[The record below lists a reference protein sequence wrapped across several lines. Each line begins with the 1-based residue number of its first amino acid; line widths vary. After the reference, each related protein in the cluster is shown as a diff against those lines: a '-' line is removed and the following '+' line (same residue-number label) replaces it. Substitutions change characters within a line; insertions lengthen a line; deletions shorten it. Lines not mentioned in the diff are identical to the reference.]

1 MGITL
6 DIDQTNNNKPTSS
19 SLDSY
24 ITRDVSLLGSKPH
37 IAGRRIAVAHIAQ
50 WHLTQQRS
58 LGDIAYD
65 FDLPLPA
72 VYAAIAYYL
81 SHKDE
86 IDQQEREEQE
96 WVEEFKT
103 LHPDMINPLQRKLA
117 QKSA

>member
-6 DIDQTNNNKPTSS
+6 DIDQPNNSPLPS

-24 ITRDVSLLGSKPH
+24 IAIDNSVLGGKPH

-50 WHLTQQRS
+50 WHLVQQRS

-81 SHKDE
+81 SHKDD
-86 IDQQEREEQE
+86 IDLQESDDEQF
-96 WVEEFKT
+96 VEQFKAE
-103 LHPDMINPLQRKLA
+103 HAGIVNPLQRK
-117 QKSA
+117 QIP